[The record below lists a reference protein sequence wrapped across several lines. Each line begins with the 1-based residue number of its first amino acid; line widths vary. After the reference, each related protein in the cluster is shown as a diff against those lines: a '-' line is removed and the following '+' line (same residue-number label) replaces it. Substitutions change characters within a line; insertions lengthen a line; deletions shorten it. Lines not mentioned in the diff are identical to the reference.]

1 MTRAQEPRIGTV
13 ALGVIARDGHILL
26 EPMAKWLNT
35 GLMWRPIGGYVE
47 FGERA
52 ADAVV
57 REFREELGRDVE
69 VVRLLEVC
77 ENFATFDVASG
88 PLSIHEIA
96 FWYELRF
103 AAHDAPDDLEPL
115 ASFEQDAPAGDEN
128 SLAHWLSVAELR
140 AGEHPIFPPDLMEKL
155 TPMLS

>member
-1 MTRAQEPRIGTV
+1 MTREQQPRIGTV
-13 ALGVIARDGHILL
+13 ALGVIVRDGHLLL

-69 VVRLLEVC
+69 VVRLLDVY
-77 ENFATFDVASG
+77 ENFATFDIASG
-88 PLSIHEIA
+88 PLSIHEIS

-103 AAHDAPDDLEPL
+103 APHDEPGDLEPL
-115 ASFEQDAPAGDEN
+115 ASFEQDAPAGGGHSFATGCRWPN
-128 SLAHWLSVAELR
+128 CWPVTTRYFRQIWSR
-140 AGEHPIFPPDLMEKL
+140 G
-155 TPMLS
+155 